1 MQRSLVPFAALL
13 LVATA
18 VAASAQITPPWPL
31 FEAWM
36 DGPGGHV
43 WATPA
48 GTGPSLDQAHGPG
61 PGVVD
66 ATIHLEITD
75 TGGGPIV
82 GYPYEDMWIEGQ
94 SQDFAF
100 CIGGT
105 VADADTDTDGRT
117 TFSGPFAAGGKILP
131 PDQPVVVVAGAP
143 VRNTSLPLTGN
154 SADANGDLHVD
165 LADIALFIQAIGNP
179 HDIRFDFDLSGGI
192 DLTDVAIFGSA
203 IGQECP

>member
-1 MQRSLVPFAALL
+1 MPRSCALFAVMLL
-13 LVATA
+13 LASA
-18 VAASAQITPPWPL
+18 VAASAQITPPWPQ
-31 FEAWM
+31 FEVWM

-43 WATPA
+43 WVTPA
-48 GTGPSLDQAHGPG
+48 GTGPSLAQAHALGPG
-61 PGVVD
+61 LVD

-75 TGGGPIV
+75 TNGDPIF

-94 SQDFAF
+94 GPGFAF

-117 TFSGPFAAGGKILP
+117 TFAGPFAAGGQILP

-143 VRNTSLPLTGN
+143 VPNTDLPLTVN
-154 SADANGDLHVD
+154 SPDVNGDLHVD
-165 LADIALFIQAIGNP
+165 LADIALFIQAIGEP
-179 HDIRFDFDLSGGI
+179 YDLRFDFDLSGGV
-192 DLTDVAIFGSA
+192 DLTDVAIFASA